1 MEPREPDGSEVV
13 EAAALRE
20 RTQQR
25 LQDYLRFRH
34 LNHNLSAVWGALLVD
49 LQSSA
54 LRARVVD
61 VDLVRLHQLKS
72 PRV

>member
-25 LQDYLRFRH
+25 LQDSLRFRH
-34 LNHNLSAVWGALLVD
+34 LNHICRLYGRPWGPTFKAPL
-49 LQSSA
+49 
-54 LRARVVD
+54 
-61 VDLVRLHQLKS
+61 
-72 PRV
+72 